1 MLYGKTCMTPGLGF
15 ALGAMVCFGAADLI
29 YKRAAASGIAPRH
42 FAMLQSWIFTPAVTL
57 HAWLSG
63 TLAPHLS
70 ALWGALAGFFLVIAV
85 TNFLA
90 SLRSGAVSANAP
102 IFRLNFTITAAL
114 AILLLGEPLNATK
127 VAALGC
133 ALVAVWL
140 LLAEASGQ
148 DRRADTGSLLRVLIA
163 TVAMALTNFFHKV
176 GVSQGA
182 LPETLV
188 TAQGCTFAT
197 LTTLIALIG
206 DRGYKAPSRVWRY
219 TPFAAIPLAIAFVL
233 LVQGLE
239 RGPAS
244 VLVPV
249 AQLSFVIT
257 ALLGAAIFRERL
269 DLRKILGLAV
279 AVAALALFAAA

>member
-1 MLYGKTCMTPGLGF
+1 MTHGLGF
-15 ALGAMVCFGAADLI
+15 ALGAMVLFGIADLI
-29 YKRAAASGIAPRH
+29 YKRAAANGIEPRH
-42 FAMLQSWIFTPAVTL
+42 FAMLQSWVFTPVVLVYAALT
-57 HAWLSG
+57 G

-70 ALWGALAGFFLVIAV
+70 ALWGSLAGFFLVIAV

-90 SLRSGAVSANAP
+90 SLRSGAVSTNAP

-114 AILLLGEPLNATK
+114 AILLLGEPLNTVK
-127 VAALGC
+127 LAALAC

-140 LLAEASGQ
+140 LLADASGARGRG
-148 DRRADTGSLLRVLIA
+148 DPRSLLRVLVA
-163 TVAMALTNFFHKV
+163 TAAMALTNFFHKV
-176 GVSQGA
+176 GVSHGA

-188 TAQGCTFAT
+188 GAQGVTFAT

-206 DRGYKAPSRVWRY
+206 DRGYKAPARAWRY
-219 TPFAAIPLAIAFVL
+219 TPFAAVPLAIAFVL
-233 LVQGLE
+233 LVQGL
-239 RGPAS
+239 RIGPAS

-269 DLRKILGLAV
+269 DARKLLGLAV
-279 AVAALALFAAA
+279 AVASLMLFAIS